1 MLPAVPGRE
10 RRSREKLKTVCV
22 GRRALSVRMATHN
35 SNEPLSSSMEVN
47 ISSNPTVMTKE
58 ACHNSNIIIISGK
71 R

>member
-35 SNEPLSSSMEVN
+35 LNEPFPSPTEVN
-47 ISSNPTVMTKE
+47 ISSNPTVMTEE
-58 ACHNSNIIIISGK
+58 ACRSNNITAGK
-71 R
+71 G